1 MAGSEI
7 SAGAF
12 EAFFE
17 TAYDPQYLRTL
28 DGTRFL
34 RVNRAFE
41 ALVGHPKDACE
52 SGTVTPESLI
62 HPDARDRYAK
72 QRIEWNEQNEAR
84 YDLEILTGDGRRRV
98 VEFAVRR
105 MQLDGQTVVLGSARD
120 VTERRQLE
128 EQLKEEIGIQRR
140 KTIEAAK
147 ASVRIWQLTEKI
159 RNVPRLA
166 GALLDTP
173 DEDALLAKAGGIL
186 TDSDGLNYGFVA
198 IYIVDGDQL
207 ERRWPAQA
215 PGRKRYGMTKGS
227 AHAKVA
233 RGEGEVPPEP
243 GAVILPLYGHD
254 AILGVVEVH
263 FDEDE
268 RILFDSSQTVRSGQ
282 LDIVRTLANSLGL
295 MLVSQRL
302 LEKVQ
307 QQTIRDELTGVYNRR
322 YLDRKIR
329 DEVRR
334 AKRYRR
340 PMAVLMLDLDKFK
353 HVNDTLGH
361 AQGDETLRELAK
373 VLRGQTRDVDIVC
386 RYGGD
391 EFTMLLP
398 ETDALA
404 AQRKAERLREKVA
417 EFDFRNLTDA
427 GRPLRFTMSVGG
439 AELADD
445 VADEA
450 ELLKRADDALYRSK
464 RDGRNRV
471 TMHGA

>member
-1 MAGSEI
+1 MAAQDI
-7 SAGAF
+7 SAEAF

-17 TAYDPQYLRTL
+17 TAYDPQYVRTL

-34 RVNRAFE
+34 RVNQAFE
-41 ALVGHPKDACE
+41 ALVGHSKEACE

-62 HPDARDRYAK
+62 HPEASERYAK
-72 QRIEWNEQNEAR
+72 QRLEWNERDESR
-84 YDLEILTGDGRRRV
+84 YDLEILTGDGRRRT

-105 MQLDGQTVVLGSARD
+105 IQLDGRAVVLGSARD

-128 EQLKEEIGIQRR
+128 EQLKDEIAIQRR

-166 GALLDTP
+166 EALLDAP
-173 DEDALLAKAGGIL
+173 DEATLLAKAGAIL
-186 TDSDGLNYGFVA
+186 TDADGLNYAQVA
-198 IYIVDGDQL
+198 IYVIEADQL
-207 ERRWPAQA
+207 VRRWPQEA
-215 PGRKRYGMTKGS
+215 PGRKRYGMAKGS

-233 RGEGEVPPEP
+233 RGEGEITPEP
-243 GAVILPLYGHD
+243 GAVILPLRGHD

-268 RILFDSSQTVRSGQ
+268 RILFDSSQSVRSGQ

-295 MLVSQRL
+295 MLASQRL
-302 LEKVQ
+302 LEQVH
-307 QQTIRDELTGVYNRR
+307 QQTIRDELTGVFNRR
-322 YLDRKIR
+322 FLDRKVR

-334 AKRYRR
+334 AKRYKR
-340 PMAVLMLDLDKFK
+340 PMSVLMLDLDKFK
-353 HVNDTLGH
+353 QVNDTLGH
-361 AQGDETLRELAK
+361 AQGDETLRELAR
-373 VLRGQTRDVDIVC
+373 VLRGQTRDVDVVC

-398 ETDALA
+398 ETEADAAL
-404 AQRKAERLREKVA
+404 RKAERLREKVA
-417 EFDFRNLTDA
+417 EFEFRNLSDA
-427 GRPLRFTMSVGG
+427 GRPLKFTLSVGVAALG
-439 AELADD
+439 ED
-445 VADEA
+445 VPDEG
-450 ELLKRADDALYRSK
+450 ELLKRADEALYRSK